1 MPRSPRQNS
10 DSASWPTCP
19 LCGGPSLPIGEP
31 ALRTRFEVETRSE
44 ANARDRWGKI
54 KRSEA
59 AREATTEALAI
70 ALGEGQEIPSTG
82 PWYVRL
88 TRISRGKLDDDN
100 LGRAMKAVQDTVA
113 AAIGV
118 DDGSD
123 RIAWNRKQIKDGS
136 FLGVIIEIWSNRTIK

>member
-1 MPRSPRQNS
+1 M
-10 DSASWPTCP
+10 
-19 LCGGPSLPIGEP
+19 
-31 ALRTRFEVETRSE
+31 RFEVETRSE
-44 ANARDRWGKI
+44 ANARDKWGKI
-54 KRSEA
+54 KRAEA
-59 AREATTEALAI
+59 AREVTTEALAV
-70 ALGEGQEIPSTG
+70 ALGEGQRIPSVG

-123 RIAWNRKQIKDGS
+123 RIAWKRAQIKDGP
-136 FLGVIIEIWSNRTIK
+136 FLGVIVEIWSHRTNESPSSSRA